1 MHTTEDNISW
11 FQKRQK
17 YISKFENQQ
26 PKRNELFVSVQTLR
40 VRKTNVQNKC
50 TINSH
55 GRKKKKNKKKHLA
68 LKCAK
73 MRELK
78 NGIN

>member
-40 VRKTNVQNKC
+40 VRKTNVQSKC

-55 GRKKKKNKKKHLA
+55 GRKKKTTLSSEMCQNA
-68 LKCAK
+68 
-73 MRELK
+73 
-78 NGIN
+78 